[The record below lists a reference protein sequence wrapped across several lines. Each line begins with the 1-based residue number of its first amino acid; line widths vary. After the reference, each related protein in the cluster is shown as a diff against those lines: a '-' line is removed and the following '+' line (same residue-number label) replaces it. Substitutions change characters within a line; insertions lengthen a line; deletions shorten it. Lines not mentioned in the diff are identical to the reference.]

1 LCRLQFLQH
10 AQQVID
16 KKQEHP
22 KYENN
27 LLSFG
32 RGLVLTAARDS
43 SGAWGK
49 GSCAANLKLLL
60 AQLERSVLSRQ
71 LIAPRAFGGCNIFGR
86 PKSRNWEK
94 LGEARIR
101 RG

>member
-1 LCRLQFLQH
+1 
-10 AQQVID
+10 
-16 KKQEHP
+16 
-22 KYENN
+22 
-27 LLSFG
+27 
-32 RGLVLTAARDS
+32 
-43 SGAWGK
+43 
-49 GSCAANLKLLL
+49 LKLLL